1 MGVPSRTPRK
11 EAMDLRNFIQGN
23 AEQRDEYA
31 GVILAHSIDYTTT
44 LMRIIDRW
52 IEELPQ
58 EMIDELASSIDNFM
72 GKIGEFVDVELMSK
86 EIDEESKEGDYDSAA

>member
-1 MGVPSRTPRK
+1 MYHLAPHRK
-11 EAMDLRNFIQGN
+11 EEMDLRNFIQGN
-23 AEQRDEYA
+23 AEQRDEYV

-44 LMRIIDRW
+44 LMQIIDRW

-72 GKIGEFVDVELMSK
+72 GKIGEFVDVELMYK
-86 EIDEESKEGDYDSAA
+86 EIDEESEKGDYDSAA